1 MLVMVQ
7 HLNTKDKHYVEQN
20 KFKFLKIMSNKI
32 SIVLVLLFLLISCSE
47 NNDIFDKVGEEG
59 YSYNKSLK
67 TWNALKEVN
76 NNSYVYKL
84 SFVSWTGFGSS
95 TELEIK
101 DGEVVSRAYEEYRFN
116 LQNGE
121 NEVLISYFET
131 IDNLGEHSKGAIP
144 QTIDDLYTT
153 CAAEYL
159 VVSEK
164 DNRIYFETD
173 EDGLMKMCGFVP
185 NNCMDDCY
193 IGVTIKSF
201 KWTNK

>member
-1 MLVMVQ
+1 MLVMAQ
-7 HLNTKDKHYVEQN
+7 RLNIKNKHYVEQN
-20 KFKFLKIMSNKI
+20 KLKFLKVMSNKI
-32 SIVLVLLFLLISCSE
+32 LILFVFLFSVISCSV
-47 NNDIFDKVGEEG
+47 NNDIYNKVGEEG

-67 TWNALKEVN
+67 KWNALKEVN
-76 NNSYVYKL
+76 NNSYIYKL

-101 DGEVVSRAYEEYRFN
+101 NGEVISRAYEEHKFN
-116 LQNGE
+116 LQNKE
-121 NEVLISYFET
+121 NEVLDSYFET
-131 IDNLGEHSKGAIP
+131 IDNLGEHPKGAIP

-153 CAAEYL
+153 CASEYL

-193 IGVTIKSF
+193 IGVTVKSF
-201 KWTNK
+201 EWTNK

>member
-121 NEVLISYFET
+121 NEVLNSYFET